1 MNLGIAYSSLGQYQ
15 QAIEFY
21 QQSLD
26 IAREIGDRNLEA
38 IAWFNLGL
46 SLENVNRESDAL
58 GAYRNARKLCQAMGL
73 DAKVQDCNDAIEQIS
88 QPKTFV
94 VSRRGLWRWLRRL
107 WRWVRSWFRQ

>member
-1 MNLGIAYSSLGQYQ
+1 MQQSLDIAKEIGDRNSEGKSLMNLGIAYSSLGQYQ

-46 SLENVNRESDAL
+46 SL
-58 GAYRNARKLCQAMGL
+58 
-73 DAKVQDCNDAIEQIS
+73 
-88 QPKTFV
+88 
-94 VSRRGLWRWLRRL
+94 
-107 WRWVRSWFRQ
+107 